1 MYICITNDDPLTA
14 NKGHTYSIYTTRAK
28 GALSR
33 EYGFWLRVECD
44 AGAMPTAGAG
54 CVWLVPVRV
63 CVSSR
68 SACPD

>member
-54 CVWLVPVRV
+54 CVLARTRACVRV
-63 CVSSR
+63 VTVCLS
-68 SACPD
+68 